1 MKSFL
6 RVIIYILSSFYLN
19 SVINAQNICSISD
32 IERYNIESCL
42 STYNEAKLESTNQ
55 KAIDNILKTIGI
67 SNANFITKSCKD
79 IYNAI
84 AYYDSYNKIRY
95 IAVDEKFVYNLNP
108 KNYQWTSIFVL
119 AHEIAHHLNGHTIMY
134 VKNNKE
140 LRQQELDCDK
150 FAGFVIRKLGGSIEN
165 LKKAV
170 KSIPHPKDDTG
181 THPINEKRLASAL
194 DGYRM
199 EVEEE
204 KSILRK
210 YSTILEKYFEKRLYE
225 KSLSLARENF
235 YDYLLSNN
243 KSKLEKALNNYLK
256 VVGEAPNDA
265 NVYSEIGSVYALLLD
280 YHNAETYTKKA
291 YVINKRPEYLI
302 DVYDLCTQYHIMN
315 QEYISKSCNQYSE
328 ELKKIDYK
336 NIRNIESLKKL
347 ARFYA
352 KDEDFLKAEQILDFA
367 IDKAKEEAIETL
379 PKTQLSSYLIL
390 VLSDIYCDLSVIQ
403 LRQRRY
409 KTAYS
414 NILKSLEL
422 YRSTNDKK
430 NVSYDIGERA
440 DNYNNI
446 VLLSNKAV
454 IENRLGM
461 WEQSNKTYSEVNNI
475 PNDMTSRVF
484 MTKGNNY
491 YNLKKYDEAIKNYSM
506 AIKNEQNQELL
517 AQEYFERGRAK
528 YKSGDIRG
536 ACNDFS
542 VASDKG
548 DELGNKAYKSLCN

>member
-1 MKSFL
+1 
-6 RVIIYILSSFYLN
+6 
-19 SVINAQNICSISD
+19 
-32 IERYNIESCL
+32 
-42 STYNEAKLESTNQ
+42 
-55 KAIDNILKTIGI
+55 
-67 SNANFITKSCKD
+67 
-79 IYNAI
+79 
-84 AYYDSYNKIRY
+84 
-95 IAVDEKFVYNLNP
+95 
-108 KNYQWTSIFVL
+108 
-119 AHEIAHHLNGHTIMY
+119 MY

-199 EVEEE
+199 GVEEE

-265 NVYSEIGSVYALLLD
+265 NVYSEIGSVYALILD

-302 DVYDLCTQYHIMN
+302 DVYDLCTHAPIMN

-367 IDKAKEEAIETL
+367 IEKAKEESI
-379 PKTQLSSYLIL
+379 
-390 VLSDIYCDLSVIQ
+390 
-403 LRQRRY
+403 
-409 KTAYS
+409 
-414 NILKSLEL
+414 
-422 YRSTNDKK
+422 
-430 NVSYDIGERA
+430 
-440 DNYNNI
+440 
-446 VLLSNKAV
+446 
-454 IENRLGM
+454 
-461 WEQSNKTYSEVNNI
+461 
-475 PNDMTSRVF
+475 
-484 MTKGNNY
+484 
-491 YNLKKYDEAIKNYSM
+491 
-506 AIKNEQNQELL
+506 
-517 AQEYFERGRAK
+517 
-528 YKSGDIRG
+528 
-536 ACNDFS
+536 
-542 VASDKG
+542 
-548 DELGNKAYKSLCN
+548 